1 MKADAMLIIE
11 GTIAAILLYWILTHP
26 SAVNSIG
33 TAGTGATVGGFRA
46 LIGR

>member
-11 GTIAAILLYWILTHP
+11 GTIAALLLYWVVKNA
-26 SAVNSIG
+26 SAVNSLT
-33 TAGTGATVGGFRA
+33 TAGTGATVKGFQA